1 MSIDLNEQFDMFEK
15 YLSVKYESYRKINTM
30 ATRDNERELSEI
42 FIPLAIKEQKK
53 DGENVDSVES
63 ITVDGFPYR
72 FSQGNRKNLIVDT
85 AGMGKSTL
93 VKKIFLD
100 LVNTRL
106 YIPIFVEL
114 RRLSDRK
121 KIVSEICEMLGVSKD
136 ESRINEVLSLFKTGD
151 FVFILDGYDEIPLN
165 YRNIVTED
173 LVSFIQDFGNNI
185 FIMTS
190 RPEDSFIDFQNFDVF
205 RIEPLTKAMAFS
217 LLEKHDNGGDTS
229 KLLIKKLKDNVYD
242 TISEYLTNPLLVSML
257 YAAFDFKQTIPLKK
271 HLFYEQVYDA
281 YFEKHDLTKGGGF
294 RHQKQSNLDSYDF
307 DRVLRS
313 IGFKSLKSQKVEYN
327 YNEFLEII
335 KLAQESCKDLKF
347 KATDFKADL
356 LEAVPLFCKEG
367 FYHKWVHKSMQE
379 YFAARYIYM
388 DAQYCQEELLTAM
401 YNSSKFEHYY
411 NLFDIYYDIDVFSFK
426 KNIVLPLLC
435 SFRDFFQSKYHEVD
449 GIPDNLVRE
458 RIGLLFLKNVWM
470 ANNNSATADEDFNY
484 LENVCTINHF
494 SYTNLVSYS
503 IDDYRFGLV
512 KKVDPK
518 RRLLNLLRVKMPELF
533 MSSLPR
539 KNFDVRTLPKYTFE
553 EIKGV
558 DEFSQNEN
566 AYKFCNYSIVRAED
580 PVNLCLDYDK
590 TMEEIDNIQNEQ
602 KKKEEIKELIAGL

>member
-1 MSIDLNEQFDMFEK
+1 MNINLNGQFDMFET

-42 FIPLAIKEQKK
+42 FITLVIKEQKK
-53 DGENVDSVES
+53 DGGNNDTVEP
-63 ITVDGFPYR
+63 ITVDGFPDR

-100 LVNTRL
+100 LVNTKL

-121 KIVSEICEMLGVSKD
+121 KIVSEISEMLEISKD
-136 ESRINEVLSLFKTGD
+136 ESRIKEVLALFATGG
-151 FVFILDGYDEIPLN
+151 FVFILDGYDEIPLD
-165 YRNIVTED
+165 YRGVVTED
-173 LVSFIQDFGNNI
+173 IVSFIQGYDNNI

-190 RPEDSFIDFQNFDVF
+190 RPEDSFMDFQNFDIF
-205 RIEPLTKAMAFS
+205 RIEPLTKPMAFK
-217 LLEKHDNGGDTS
+217 LLEKHDNGGETS
-229 KLLIKKLKDNVYD
+229 KLLIKKLNENVYE

-307 DRVLRS
+307 DRVLRA
-313 IGFKSLKSQKVEYN
+313 IGFKSLKNQKVEYN
-327 YNEFLEII
+327 YNEFLETI
-335 KLAQESCKDLKF
+335 KQAQESCKDLKF

-388 DAQYCQEELLTAM
+388 DVQFCQDELLSAM
-401 YNSSKFEHYY
+401 YNSDKIEHYY

-426 KNIVLPLLC
+426 KNIVLPLLY
-435 SFRDFFQSKYHEVD
+435 SFRDFFQSKYHEIN
-449 GIPDNLVRE
+449 GISDNLVRE
-458 RIGLLFLKNVWM
+458 RVGLLFLKTVWM
-470 ANNNSATADEDFNY
+470 ANNNSVTADEDFDF
-484 LENVCTINHF
+484 LEKVCTINHLN
-494 SYTNLVSYS
+494 YTNMVSYS
-503 IDDYRFGLV
+503 IGDSRFCLA
-512 KKVDPK
+512 KRVDPK
-518 RRLLNLLRVKMPELF
+518 RRLLSLLRVKMPDLF
-533 MSSLPR
+533 ISTVPR
-539 KNFDVRTLPKYTFE
+539 KNIDVGSLPKYIFE

-558 DEFSQNEN
+558 DEFAQDEN
-566 AYKFCNYSIVRAED
+566 SYKFCNYSIVRAED
-580 PVNLCLDYDK
+580 PVNLCLDYEK
-590 TMEEIDNIQNEQ
+590 ILEEIDNIQNEQ
-602 KKKEEIKELIAGL
+602 IKKEEIKELIAGL

>member
-53 DGENVDSVES
+53 DGGNNDSVES

-100 LVNTRL
+100 LVNTRS

-121 KIVSEICEMLGVSKD
+121 KIIYEISEMLGVSKD

-151 FVFILDGYDEIPLN
+151 FVFILDGYDEIPLD
-165 YRNIVTED
+165 YRSTVTED

-229 KLLIKKLKDNVYD
+229 KLLIKKLKDNVYN

-327 YNEFLEII
+327 YNEFLDII

-401 YNSSKFEHYY
+401 YNSSKLEHYY

-426 KNIVLPLLC
+426 KNIVLPILY

-470 ANNNSATADEDFNY
+470 ANSNSATADEDFNY
-484 LENVCTINHF
+484 LEKVCTINHF

-503 IDDYRFGLV
+503 IDDYRFGLA

-518 RRLLNLLRVKMPELF
+518 RRMLNLLRVKMPELF

-590 TMEEIDNIQNEQ
+590 TMEEIDNIQKEQ